1 MKTVRFRGEDCKVR
15 LTNYA
20 KSKRTAIQ
28 LVCEDGSPM
37 ATASVNVPLA
47 DDEVIIKD
55 WFENN
60 GVLQAMIDAGIVEDT
75 ERVVL
80 CGYELGNVCRLLV

>member
-20 KSKRTAIQ
+20 KSKRTA
-28 LVCEDGSPM
+28 
-37 ATASVNVPLA
+37 TASVNVPSAELA